1 MKILYVLGLTFCLE
15 LAAAKPIPF
24 RALYQANYKGL
35 PINAVGVR
43 ELRET
48 GSNKFLFSSSART
61 FFSSIKEE
69 SLFSWDQ
76 QIIPIEY
83 RYIRQG
89 LGKDKNDL
97 ITFDWE
103 TGTANYSN
111 QNHIITHGV
120 IDKLAY
126 QLQLRQDLIKVNNAP
141 WPMMSYMV
149 MEENHLK
156 RYEFTVRGKQDTET
170 LIGKF
175 KTVKLDRVKDNT
187 DRKTT
192 FWLALEYDFLLVKF
206 KQSEPG
212 DTFELLLKQAEI
224 NGSQIRGD

>member
-1 MKILYVLGLTFCLE
+1 
-15 LAAAKPIPF
+15 
-24 RALYQANYKGL
+24 
-35 PINAVGVR
+35 
-43 ELRET
+43 
-48 GSNKFLFSSSART
+48 
-61 FFSSIKEE
+61 
-69 SLFSWDQ
+69 
-76 QIIPIEY
+76 
-83 RYIRQG
+83 
-89 LGKDKNDL
+89 
-97 ITFDWE
+97 
-103 TGTANYSN
+103 
-111 QNHIITHGV
+111 
-120 IDKLAY
+120 
-126 QLQLRQDLIKVNNAP
+126 
-141 WPMMSYMV
+141 MV

-224 NGSQIRGD
+224 NGSQIRGN